1 MSPVILIEMK
11 KSPEDSEQIPT
22 TLSAETPVPKQYW
35 EPWTWGNSSH
45 SLAVVRRAQADN
57 TQASTQQLLF

>member
-22 TLSAETPVPKQYW
+22 TLSAETPVPKQY
-35 EPWTWGNSSH
+35 
-45 SLAVVRRAQADN
+45 
-57 TQASTQQLLF
+57 